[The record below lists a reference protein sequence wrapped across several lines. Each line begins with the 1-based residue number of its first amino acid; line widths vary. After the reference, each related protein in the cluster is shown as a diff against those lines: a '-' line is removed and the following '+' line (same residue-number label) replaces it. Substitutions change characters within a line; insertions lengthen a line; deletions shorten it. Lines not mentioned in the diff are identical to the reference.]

1 MPYYYY
7 VITILYNVI
16 IFTNLK
22 ADNFIKQLQWWHLK
36 IKEESLQD
44 GRNEEL
50 THVQYNWSLRQY
62 DQCKGTEKY
71 YLMVFY

>member
-44 GRNEEL
+44 GGNEEL
-50 THVQYNWSLRQY
+50 THVQYN
-62 DQCKGTEKY
+62 
-71 YLMVFY
+71 